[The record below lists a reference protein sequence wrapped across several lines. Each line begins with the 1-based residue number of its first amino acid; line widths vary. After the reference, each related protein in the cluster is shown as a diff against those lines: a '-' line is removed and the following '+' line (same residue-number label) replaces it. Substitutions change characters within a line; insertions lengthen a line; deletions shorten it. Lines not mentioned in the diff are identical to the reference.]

1 MAKKKKKTKP
11 KSIRERITVL
21 EIKIDEDFFNKILS
35 SFEIF
40 VTKLGEISGRLDKM
54 DESITEIKAKI
65 FN

>member
-1 MAKKKKKTKP
+1 MAKKNKS
-11 KSIRERITVL
+11 KSIRERITIL
-21 EIKIDEDFFNKILS
+21 EVKVDEEFFNKILD

-40 VTKLGEISGRLDKM
+40 VSKLGEISGRLDKM